1 MTTQVSS
8 NKTTSPQ
15 TSTKVF
21 IGLDFGTNTT
31 AIQSGDQSGKKTNKC
46 KVFPTIVGYAKEGI
60 LDGILPNDASVLFAN
75 EANAHSMHLRMVQ
88 PLERGVITDS
98 ESAARFSG
106 FLKNETGIT
115 SNDDTHAVI
124 GVPARA
130 DRKSRESVRQAV
142 KGVFKKVILIPEPF
156 LAALGYREE
165 ANLGNTNYNDPV
177 KNSLFIDIGGG
188 STDLCLV
195 QGYYPL
201 PEDQISIPF
210 AGDAIDSILHNEIR
224 EKYSDCDLSASK
236 IRTIKEEYSYVGTA
250 PEPIEIKRIIRGKAR
265 MMEVTKEVGMAC
277 GELLRQVYESVTH
290 IIALAEP
297 DSVPELLN
305 NIVITGGGS
314 QIRNI
319 GSELQN
325 LLEEDGYEQPV
336 VKVIGEEYK
345 DFVARGALKAARA
358 AKERQWTEL

>member
-1 MTTQVSS
+1 MKTQTIT
-8 NKTTSPQ
+8 KKAPQPQ
-15 TSTKVF
+15 TTTKVF
-21 IGLDFGTNTT
+21 VGLDLGTNTT
-31 AIQSGDQSGKKTNKC
+31 SIQTGDQSGKKTNKC
-46 KVFPTIVGYAKEGI
+46 KLFPTLVGYAKEGI
-60 LDGILPNDASVLFAN
+60 LDGILPNDATMLFGN
-75 EANAHSMHLRMVQ
+75 EARAHSMHLRMVQ

-98 ESAARFSG
+98 DAAANFTN
-106 FLKNETGIT
+106 FLKKETGLKT
-115 SNDDTHAVI
+115 EDDSHVVI

-130 DRKSRESVRQAV
+130 DRKSREAVRNAV
-142 KGVFKKVILIPEPF
+142 KGVFKKAILIPEPF

-165 ANLGNTNYNDPV
+165 TKLGKTNYNDPV

-236 IRTIKEEYSYVGTA
+236 IRTIKEDYSFVGEA
-250 PEPIEIKRIIRGKAR
+250 PEPVEIQRIIRGKKR
-265 MMEVTKEVGMAC
+265 TMEITKEVGVAC

-290 IIALAEP
+290 LIALAEP

-319 GSELQN
+319 GSELQK
-325 LLEEDGYEQPV
+325 LLEEEGYEQPV

-345 DFVARGALKAARA
+345 DFVARGALKAARS